1 MNIKARNFPCSG
13 FFPFLFGI
21 VSSRGGEL
29 SFARIHQARPPG
41 CLRLARRVLRSVAII
56 FSAGVFAAPAV
67 AQEYPIRPIR
77 MIVAY
82 PPGGG
87 TDIVGRLM
95 AQKLSENLGQNVVV
109 DNRGGAT
116 GNIGTELAARATADG
131 YTLLMGNVAP
141 NAINVS
147 LFKKLPF
154 DPVKDFAPVSLVAV
168 TPNILVVHPSLAVKT
183 VKDLI
188 TLAKAKPG
196 ALNFPSAGTGSSSHL
211 AGEMLKSMAGIDMVH
226 VPYKG
231 GGPAL
236 IALLSGQVQL
246 MFATLPA
253 AMPHV
258 KSGKVRPVAVTTSH
272 RSQAL
277 PELPTIA
284 ESGVP
289 GYEAATWYG
298 LLAPAGTPKAIISAL
313 HGQVVRILASE
324 TRQRLLAQGFE
335 PAGSSPSEF
344 ASYIRAEIVKWAK
357 VIRDAGIQPE

>member
-1 MNIKARNFPCSG
+1 MNIKAGNIYCAG
-13 FFPFLFGI
+13 YFLLFLG
-21 VSSRGGEL
+21 VLGGLGGE
-29 SFARIHQARPPG
+29 P
-41 CLRLARRVLRSVAII
+41 
-56 FSAGVFAAPAV
+56 VFAQNYPA
-67 AQEYPIRPIR
+67 RPIR

-116 GNIGTELAARATADG
+116 GNIGTELAARATPDG

-141 NAINVS
+141 NAINIS
-147 LFKKLPF
+147 LFNKLPY
-154 DPVKDFAPVSLVAV
+154 DPVKDFAPVSLAAI

-183 VKDLI
+183 VKDLVA
-188 TLAKAKPG
+188 LAKTKPG
-196 ALNFPSAGTGSSSHL
+196 VLNFPSAGIGSSSHL
-211 AGEMLKSMAGIDMVH
+211 AGEMLKTMAGIDMVH

-246 MFATLPA
+246 MFATMPA
-253 AMPHV
+253 AMPHL
-258 KSGKVRPVAVTTSH
+258 KSGKLRPVAVTSGR
-272 RSQAL
+272 RSQTL

-284 ESGVP
+284 ESGIK

-298 LLAPAGTPKAIISAL
+298 LLAPAGTPKPVVTRL
-313 HGQVVRILASE
+313 HGEVVKILATTE
-324 TRQRLLAQGFE
+324 TRERFADQGFE
-335 PAGSSPSEF
+335 PVGNTPAEF
-344 ASYIRAEIVKWAK
+344 SAYIKSEIVKWGR
-357 VIRDAGIQPE
+357 VIKDASIKPE